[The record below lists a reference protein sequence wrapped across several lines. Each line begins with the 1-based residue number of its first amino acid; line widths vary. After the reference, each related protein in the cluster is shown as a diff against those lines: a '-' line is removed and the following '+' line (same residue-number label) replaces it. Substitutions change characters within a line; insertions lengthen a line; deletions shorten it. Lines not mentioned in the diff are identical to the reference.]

1 MIPIHQKDILSVY
14 NYFKAK
20 ALKHCSKSEH
30 EQSLSCI
37 ALCAKIAYH
46 SNFFFSDVELD
57 GCLEEIAKQLLSEP
71 NGQIHPNRYVLIDT
85 NGTDNHGLTQQY
97 IRAFIQMGVEFAY
110 IYESTD
116 LSRIP
121 LILEELRSY
130 DKATIFTFDQ
140 DYSQVEQ
147 IKRIADFVK
156 EYRPERYFM
165 HIMPW
170 DVIATSICSVLGQ
183 TVRYNINL
191 TDHAFWL
198 GAKFIDYSIEFRDF
212 GATIS
217 IEKRGLLKQQLLKV
231 PYYPLINR
239 SEFKGLPTMSSKTTV
254 KMFSGGSFYKIYG
267 EHDKFFYLVK
277 RLLEEN
283 KHVELFYAGGG
294 NHQPFKQF
302 LIKNGLS
309 DRVHL
314 IGSRSDILEVF
325 ENTDIYLGTYPI
337 SGGLMSQYAA
347 LCGKPILAYTDP
359 KYATNFVEGFIN
371 HRKQHSITKVTED
384 RFFEYAARLFQS
396 KEYRLSEGE
405 RLLNSVISPVAFAE
419 ELKSALLSNESRGE
433 IRLENIDYESFSLLY
448 LEVENQF
455 EFNIQRL
462 VAYNLRSRMV
472 LFPKFF
478 VNAILIFFRKFI
490 FKTL

>member
-1 MIPIHQKDILSVY
+1 MIPIHQKDILSAY
-14 NYFKAK
+14 NYYKAN
-20 ALKHCSKSEH
+20 AVKHSSKSEH
-30 EQSLSCI
+30 EQSLASI
-37 ALCAKIAYH
+37 SLCAKIAYH
-46 SNFFFSDVELD
+46 SNFFFSDVQLEE
-57 GCLEEIAKQLLSEP
+57 CLEKVAKELLP
-71 NGQIHPNRYVLIDT
+71 ALKYRIHPDRYVLIDT

-121 LILEELRSY
+121 LILEELKGCE
-130 DKATIFTFDQ
+130 KATIFTFDQ
-140 DYSQVEQ
+140 EYSQVEQ

-170 DVIATSICSVLGQ
+170 DVVATSICSILDQ

-217 IEKRGLLKQQLLKV
+217 LEKRGLSKQQLLKV

-239 SEFKGLPTMSSKTTV
+239 SEFKGLPKGSNKITV

-277 RLLEEN
+277 RLLTEN
-283 KHVELFYAGGG
+283 EHVELFYAGGG
-294 NHQPFKQF
+294 NHKPFKQF

-325 ENTDIYLGTYPI
+325 ENIDIYLGTYPI

-371 HRKQHSITKVTED
+371 HRKQHTITKVTED
-384 RFFEYAARLFQS
+384 RFFDYASRLCQS
-396 KEYRLSEGE
+396 QEYRLSEGTK
-405 RLLNSVISPVAFAE
+405 LLDSVISPAAFAS
-419 ELKSALLSNESRGE
+419 ELKSALLSNQNQCE
-433 IRLENIDYESFSLLY
+433 IRLENIDYESFSSLY

-462 VAYNLRSRMV
+462 VAYNLRSRIV

-478 VNAILIFFRKFI
+478 ANAIFIFFRKFI